1 MRKFSPAGN
10 CRFWIITEPG
20 DVNVWTLLTRFKT
33 LRHSFQITS
42 NFCVALITTCLLI
55 FSLPASGQSSSQ
67 LRALFFDQTYP
78 DSTNRI
84 LLSSGNRETFSTAS
98 TVSTDELQPEPTNA
112 EILDDIRNYEANIN
126 GMIEESG
133 TFAQGLSQEYM
144 ALGTLYLQ
152 AGDQEQSV
160 ETFENAMHIQRV
172 NEGLFSLNQ
181 IQIVR
186 KLIEANK
193 ATRNFGEADK
203 YHEYL
208 YYLMAQNLEP
218 GDDDLITATLEWADW
233 NLEAYRR
240 LAFNLED
247 DLAVSSNNQSVGA
260 SMLRRGELVAIE
272 DDKFSEIRF
281 IPRSSMLGSSSGLM
295 AQSYTADQLVDPRLK
310 TADELYEKLLETD
323 ESNQEVL
330 RKKANIIQLFNTQIE
345 NQIENNI
352 FRTTLST
359 TTNRLVRSVSF
370 LRKGYADNRESLTT
384 IAETKEQESPE
395 AAANAWLDLGDWEL
409 LFERTQRAET
419 AYSNAR
425 DILLTAGRTE
435 TEITRFISPEQAL
448 FIPQYIDYEDTRK
461 FQSIP
466 EETDIPYIGYID
478 ISFNKRRNGTLRN
491 IRFESSS
498 ENTGQQVQ
506 RRLRSLLRNVKVR
519 PLFIDGEL
527 QEQANIQV
535 RYYYSY

>member
-1 MRKFSPAGN
+1 MHKFFPTGN
-10 CRFWIITEPG
+10 KRYWIITEPG
-20 DVNVWTLLTRFKT
+20 NVNVGILLTKLKA
-33 LRHSFQITS
+33 LRASFQINS
-42 NFCVALITTCLLI
+42 SFCVALITTCSLT
-55 FSLPASGQSSSQ
+55 FSLSASGQSSNQ
-67 LRALFFDQTYP
+67 LRALFFDQSYP
-78 DSTNRI
+78 DSTERI
-84 LLSSGNRETFSTAS
+84 LLSSGNREPFSSAS
-98 TVSTDELQPEPTNA
+98 TLSTDELQPEPSSA
-112 EILDDIRNYEANIN
+112 EILDDIKNYEANIN

-133 TFAQGLSQEYM
+133 TFAQGLSQEYL
-144 ALGTLYLQ
+144 ALGSLYLQ
-152 AGDQEQSV
+152 AGAQEQAV

-181 IQIVR
+181 IEIVR

-193 ATRNFGEADK
+193 ANGNFGEADK
-203 YHEYL
+203 YHEYI

-218 GDDDLITATLEWADW
+218 GDDDLIAATLEWADW

-247 DLAVSSNNQSVGA
+247 GLAVSGNNQSIGA
-260 SMLRRGELVAIE
+260 SLLRRGELVAIE

-281 IPRSSMLGSSSGLM
+281 ISRSSMLGSSSGLL
-295 AQSYTADQLVDPRLK
+295 AQTYTADQLVDPRLK
-310 TADELYEKLLETD
+310 IAEELYEKLLESD

-330 RKKANIIQLFNTQIE
+330 RKKANIIQLFKTQIE
-345 NQIENNI
+345 NLIENNFI
-352 FRTTLST
+352 RTNLST
-359 TTNRLVRSVSF
+359 TTNRMIRSVSF
-370 LRKGYADNRESLTT
+370 LRRGYADNRESLTT
-384 IAETKEQESPE
+384 IAETKELESPE
-395 AAANAWLDLGDWEL
+395 AATNAWLDLGDWEL

-448 FIPQYIDYEDTRK
+448 FVPQYIDYEDTRK
-461 FQSIP
+461 FQNIP
-466 EETDIPYIGYID
+466 EDMDVPYIGYID

-491 IRFESSS
+491 ISIESSS
-498 ENTGQQVQ
+498 ENTGQQIQ

-527 QEQANIQV
+527 QEQANINV

>member
-1 MRKFSPAGN
+1 MHKFFPAGTN
-10 CRFWIITEPG
+10 RFWIITEPG
-20 DVNVWTLLTRFKT
+20 DVNVGTLLARLKA
-33 LRHSFQITS
+33 LRHCFQITS

-98 TVSTDELQPEPTNA
+98 TLSTDELQPEPTNA
-112 EILDDIRNYEANIN
+112 EILNDIRNYEANIN
-126 GMIEESG
+126 GMIEASG
-133 TFAQGLSQEYM
+133 TFAQGLSQEYL

-152 AGDQEQSV
+152 AGVQEQAV

-310 TADELYEKLLETD
+310 TAEELYEKLLETD

-330 RKKANIIQLFNTQIE
+330 RQKANIIQLFKTQIE

-466 EETDIPYIGYID
+466 EEMDVPYIGYID